1 MFWHNFK
8 YAFRTLLKNK
18 ALVFWTL
25 AFPFILAILFNF
37 AFSRLHDYDTFDAFD
52 IAVVDNEEFKNDIAF
67 RTAFNQLSDEDSD
80 EQLFKTQ
87 YVSMDEAEKLLD
99 DDKIVGFVYIA
110 DAQAHVKI
118 KANGTNQTVLKTVTE
133 QISQT
138 SAMAEDVIK
147 TETEKPE
154 NKGVSVAQIY
164 MKAMDIISNSQPNIK
179 DDSHVMNFVVIEFY
193 TLIAMAC
200 MQGAML
206 SVELTN
212 RCLPNLSNRGKR
224 VAIAPTRKSTMLISS
239 LLAGYAMLFFSLI
252 ALIAFMRFILGVE
265 FGSNIGLIMLLSA
278 VGALAAMMLGVLL
291 SVTFKTNE
299 SAKNVIVVIV
309 TMVGCLFAGMFG
321 GMKIVFDEMC
331 PWFNKISPVGM
342 ITDGYYSL
350 YYYDDPQR
358 YFVNLLSL
366 LAISAIFFVLA
377 VRNLRKARYDSI

>member
-1 MFWHNFK
+1 MFWHNYK
-8 YAFRTLLKNK
+8 YAFKTLLKNK

-25 AFPFILAILFNF
+25 AFPFILAVLFNLAF
-37 AFSRLHDYDTFDAFD
+37 ARLHDYDTFEPFDVAVVEDDAFK
-52 IAVVDNEEFKNDIAF
+52 KNLVF
-67 RTAFNQLSDEDSD
+67 RSAFNTLSEGD

-99 DDKIVGFVYIA
+99 DEKIEGFVYIA
-110 DAQAHVKI
+110 DDEAHVKI

-133 QISQT
+133 QIAQT
-138 SAMAEDVIK
+138 ATMVEDIAKSEMERQAGQKVN
-147 TETEKPE
+147 TLE
-154 NKGVSVAQIY
+154 IY
-164 MKAMDIISNSQPNIK
+164 MNAVKLATESEPNIK
-179 DDSHVMNFVVIEFY
+179 EDSHVMNMIVIEFY

-239 LLAGYAMLFFSLI
+239 LLAGYTMLFFSLV

-299 SAKNVIVVIV
+299 SAKNVIVVII

-321 GMKIVFDEMC
+321 GMKIVFDEVC

-366 LAISAIFFVLA
+366 LAVSAIFFALA

>member
-1 MFWHNFK
+1 MFWHNYK

-25 AFPFILAILFNF
+25 AFPFILAVLFNLAF
-37 AFSRLHDYDTFDAFD
+37 ARLHDYDTFEPFDVAVVEDDAFK
-52 IAVVDNEEFKNDIAF
+52 KNLVF
-67 RTAFNQLSDEDSD
+67 RSAFNTLSEGD

-99 DDKIVGFVYIA
+99 DEKIEGFVYIA
-110 DAQAHVKI
+110 DDEAHVKI

-133 QISQT
+133 QIAQT
-138 SAMAEDVIK
+138 ATMVEDIAKSEMERQAGQKVN
-147 TETEKPE
+147 TLE
-154 NKGVSVAQIY
+154 IY
-164 MKAMDIISNSQPNIK
+164 MNAVKLATESEPNIK
-179 DDSHVMNFVVIEFY
+179 EDSHVMNMIVIEFY

-239 LLAGYAMLFFSLI
+239 LLAGYTMLFFSLV

-299 SAKNVIVVIV
+299 SAKNVIVVII

-321 GMKIVFDEMC
+321 GMKIVFDEVC

-366 LAISAIFFVLA
+366 LAVSAIFFALA

>member
-8 YAFRTLLKNK
+8 YAFKTLIKNR

-25 AFPFILAILFNF
+25 AFPFILAILFNLAF
-37 AFSRLHDYDTFDAFD
+37 ARLHDYDTFDAFD
-52 IAVVDNEEFKNDIAF
+52 IAIVNDEAFEKNAVYKNAF
-67 RTAFNQLSDEDSD
+67 DSLSRGDEKLFNI
-80 EQLFKTQ
+80 Q
-87 YVSMDEAEKLLD
+87 YTNKDEAEKLLD
-99 DDKIVGFVYIA
+99 DDKIEGFVYIA
-110 DAQAHVKI
+110 DAEAHVKI

-133 QISQT
+133 QISQ
-138 SAMAEDVIK
+138 SATMVEDVAK
-147 TETEKPE
+147 TEMAKPE
-154 NKGVSVAQIY
+154 NQKINPALLYLKAVEIVSNAE
-164 MKAMDIISNSQPNIK
+164 PNVK

-224 VAIAPTRKSTMLISS
+224 VSVAPTHKSTMLISS
-239 LLAGYAMLFFSLI
+239 LTAGYAMLLVSLI

-265 FGSNIGLIMLLSA
+265 FGGNIALIMLLSA
-278 VGALAAMMLGVLL
+278 VGALAAMMLGMLL

-299 SAKNVIVVIV
+299 SAKNIIVVIV

-331 PWFNKISPVGM
+331 PLINKISPVGM

-350 YYYDDPQR
+350 YYYDDPGR
-358 YFVNLLSL
+358 YFVNLFSL
-366 LAISAIFFVLA
+366 LAVAAVFFVLS

>member
-1 MFWHNFK
+1 MFWHNYK
-8 YAFRTLLKNK
+8 YAFKTLLKNK

-25 AFPFILAILFNF
+25 AFPFILAVLFNLAF
-37 AFSRLHDYDTFDAFD
+37 ARLHDYDTFEPFDVAVVEDDAFK
-52 IAVVDNEEFKNDIAF
+52 KNLVF
-67 RTAFNQLSDEDSD
+67 RSAFNTLSEGD

-99 DDKIVGFVYIA
+99 DEKIEGFVYIA
-110 DAQAHVKI
+110 DDEAHVKI

-138 SAMAEDVIK
+138 ATMVEDIAKSEMERQAGQKVN
-147 TETEKPE
+147 TLE
-154 NKGVSVAQIY
+154 IY
-164 MKAMDIISNSQPNIK
+164 MNAVKLVTESEPNIK
-179 DDSHVMNFVVIEFY
+179 EDSHVMNMVVIEFY

-224 VAIAPTRKSTMLISS
+224 VAIAPTRKGTMLISS
-239 LLAGYAMLFFSLI
+239 LLAGYTMLFFSLI
-252 ALIAFMRFILGVE
+252 ALITFMRFILGVE

-321 GMKIVFDEMC
+321 GMKIIFDEMC

-366 LAISAIFFVLA
+366 LAVSAIFFVLA
-377 VRNLRKARYDSI
+377 VRNLRKAHYDSI

>member
-1 MFWHNFK
+1 MFWHNYK

-25 AFPFILAILFNF
+25 AFPFILAVLFNLAF
-37 AFSRLHDYDTFDAFD
+37 ARLHDYDTFEPFDVAIVEDDAFK
-52 IAVVDNEEFKNDIAF
+52 KNLVF
-67 RTAFNQLSDEDSD
+67 RSAFNTLSEGD

-99 DDKIVGFVYIA
+99 DEKIEGFVYIA
-110 DAQAHVKI
+110 DDEAHVKI

-133 QISQT
+133 QIAQT
-138 SAMAEDVIK
+138 ATMVEDIAKSEMERQAGQKVN
-147 TETEKPE
+147 TLE
-154 NKGVSVAQIY
+154 IY
-164 MKAMDIISNSQPNIK
+164 MNAVKLATESEPNIK
-179 DDSHVMNFVVIEFY
+179 EDSHVMNMIVIEFY

-239 LLAGYAMLFFSLI
+239 LLAGYTMLFFSLV

-299 SAKNVIVVIV
+299 SAKNVIVVII

-321 GMKIVFDEMC
+321 GMKIVFDEVC

-366 LAISAIFFVLA
+366 LAVSAIFFALA

>member
-1 MFWHNFK
+1 MFWHNYK
-8 YAFRTLLKNK
+8 YAFKTLLKNK

-25 AFPFILAILFNF
+25 AFPFILAVLFNLAF
-37 AFSRLHDYDTFDAFD
+37 ARLHDYDTFEPFDVAVVEDDAFK
-52 IAVVDNEEFKNDIAF
+52 KNLVF
-67 RTAFNQLSDEDSD
+67 RSAFNTLSEGD

-99 DDKIVGFVYIA
+99 DEKIEGFVYIA
-110 DAQAHVKI
+110 DDEAHVKI

-133 QISQT
+133 QIAQT
-138 SAMAEDVIK
+138 ATMVEDIAKSEMERQAGQKVN
-147 TETEKPE
+147 TLE
-154 NKGVSVAQIY
+154 IY
-164 MKAMDIISNSQPNIK
+164 MNAVKLATESEPNIK
-179 DDSHVMNFVVIEFY
+179 EDSHVMNMIVIEFY

-239 LLAGYAMLFFSLI
+239 LLAGYTMLFFSLV

-321 GMKIVFDEMC
+321 GMKIVFDEVC

-358 YFVNLLSL
+358 YFVNVLSL
-366 LAISAIFFVLA
+366 LAVSAIFFALA

>member
-1 MFWHNFK
+1 MFWHNYK
-8 YAFRTLLKNK
+8 YAFKTLLKNK

-25 AFPFILAILFNF
+25 AFPFILAVLFNLAF
-37 AFSRLHDYDTFDAFD
+37 ARLHDYDTFEPFDVAVVEDDAFK
-52 IAVVDNEEFKNDIAF
+52 KNLVF
-67 RTAFNQLSDEDSD
+67 RSAFNTLSEGD

-87 YVSMDEAEKLLD
+87 YVTMDEAEKLLD
-99 DDKIVGFVYIA
+99 DEKIEGFVYIA
-110 DAQAHVKI
+110 DDEAHVKI

-138 SAMAEDVIK
+138 ATMVEDIAKSEMERQAGQNVN
-147 TETEKPE
+147 TLE
-154 NKGVSVAQIY
+154 IY
-164 MKAMDIISNSQPNIK
+164 MNAVKLATESEPNIK
-179 DDSHVMNFVVIEFY
+179 EDSHVMNMVVIEFY

-239 LLAGYAMLFFSLI
+239 LLAGYTMLFFSLI

-321 GMKIVFDEMC
+321 GMKIVFDEVC

-358 YFVNLLSL
+358 YFVNVLSL
-366 LAISAIFFVLA
+366 LAVSAIFFALA

>member
-1 MFWHNFK
+1 MFWHNYK
-8 YAFRTLLKNK
+8 YAFKTLLKNK

-25 AFPFILAILFNF
+25 AFPFILAVLFNLAF
-37 AFSRLHDYDTFDAFD
+37 ARLHDYDTFEPFDVAVVEDDAFK
-52 IAVVDNEEFKNDIAF
+52 KNLVF
-67 RTAFNQLSDEDSD
+67 RSAFNTLSDGD
-80 EQLFKTQ
+80 EQLFKTR
-87 YVSMDEAEKLLD
+87 YVTMDEAEKLLD
-99 DDKIVGFVYIA
+99 DEKIEGFVYIA
-110 DAQAHVKI
+110 DDEAHVKI

-138 SAMAEDVIK
+138 ATMVEDIAKSEMERQAGQNVN
-147 TETEKPE
+147 TLE
-154 NKGVSVAQIY
+154 IY
-164 MKAMDIISNSQPNIK
+164 MNAVKLATESEPNIK
-179 DDSHVMNFVVIEFY
+179 EDSHVMNMVVIEFY

-212 RCLPNLSNRGKR
+212 RCLPNLSHRGKR

-239 LLAGYAMLFFSLI
+239 LLAGYTMLFFSLV

-309 TMVGCLFAGMFG
+309 AMVGCLFAGMFG

-331 PWFNKISPVGM
+331 PWFNKVSPVGM

-358 YFVNLLSL
+358 YFANLLSL
-366 LAISAIFFVLA
+366 LAVSTIFFVLA

>member
-1 MFWHNFK
+1 MFWHNYK
-8 YAFRTLLKNK
+8 YAFKTLLKSK

-25 AFPFILAILFNF
+25 AFPFILAVLFNLAF
-37 AFSRLHDYDTFDAFD
+37 ARLHDYDTFEPFDVAVVEDDAFK
-52 IAVVDNEEFKNDIAF
+52 KNLVF
-67 RTAFNQLSDEDSD
+67 RSAFNTLSEGDK
-80 EQLFKTQ
+80 QLFKTQ
-87 YVSMDEAEKLLD
+87 YVSMDKAEKLLD
-99 DDKIVGFVYIA
+99 DEKIEGFVYIA
-110 DAQAHVKI
+110 DDEAHVKI

-133 QISQT
+133 QIAQT
-138 SAMAEDVIK
+138 ATMVEDIAKSEMERQAGQNVN
-147 TETEKPE
+147 TLE
-154 NKGVSVAQIY
+154 IY
-164 MKAMDIISNSQPNIK
+164 MNAVKMATESEPNIK
-179 DDSHVMNFVVIEFY
+179 EDSHVMNMVVIEFY

-239 LLAGYAMLFFSLI
+239 LLAGYTMLFFSLI

-321 GMKIVFDEMC
+321 GMKIVFDEIC

-358 YFVNLLSL
+358 YFVNVLSL
-366 LAISAIFFVLA
+366 LAVSAIFFALA

>member
-1 MFWHNFK
+1 MFWHNYK
-8 YAFRTLLKNK
+8 YAFKTLLKNK

-25 AFPFILAILFNF
+25 AFPFILAVLFNLAF
-37 AFSRLHDYDTFDAFD
+37 ARLHDYDVFEPFDVAVVEDDAFK
-52 IAVVDNEEFKNDIAF
+52 KNLVF
-67 RTAFNQLSDEDSD
+67 RSAFNTLSEGD

-99 DDKIVGFVYIA
+99 DEKIEGFVYIA
-110 DAQAHVKI
+110 DDEAHVKI

-138 SAMAEDVIK
+138 ATMVEDIAKSEMERQIGQKVNAL
-147 TETEKPE
+147 E
-154 NKGVSVAQIY
+154 IY
-164 MKAMDIISNSQPNIK
+164 MNAVKMATESEPNIK
-179 DDSHVMNFVVIEFY
+179 EESQVMNMVVIEFY

-212 RCLPNLSNRGKR
+212 RCLPNLSHRGKR

-239 LLAGYAMLFFSLI
+239 LLAGYTMLFFSLI
-252 ALIAFMRFILGVE
+252 ALIAFMRYVLGVE

-299 SAKNVIVVIV
+299 SAKNVIVVTV

-358 YFVNLLSL
+358 YLVNLLSL
-366 LAISAIFFVLA
+366 LAVSAIFFVLA

>member
-1 MFWHNFK
+1 
-8 YAFRTLLKNK
+8 
-18 ALVFWTL
+18 
-25 AFPFILAILFNF
+25 
-37 AFSRLHDYDTFDAFD
+37 
-52 IAVVDNEEFKNDIAF
+52 
-67 RTAFNQLSDEDSD
+67 
-80 EQLFKTQ
+80 
-87 YVSMDEAEKLLD
+87 MDEAEKLLD
-99 DDKIVGFVYIA
+99 DEKIEGFVYIA
-110 DAQAHVKI
+110 DDEAHVKI

-138 SAMAEDVIK
+138 ATMVEDIAKSEMERQAGQKVN
-147 TETEKPE
+147 TLE
-154 NKGVSVAQIY
+154 IY
-164 MKAMDIISNSQPNIK
+164 MNAVKMATESEPNIK
-179 DDSHVMNFVVIEFY
+179 EDSHVMNMVVIEFY

-239 LLAGYAMLFFSLI
+239 LLAGYTMLFFSLI

-366 LAISAIFFVLA
+366 LAVSAIFFVLA

>member
-1 MFWHNFK
+1 MFWHNYK

-25 AFPFILAILFNF
+25 AFPFILAVLFNLAF
-37 AFSRLHDYDTFDAFD
+37 ARLHDYDTFEPFDVAVVEDDAFK
-52 IAVVDNEEFKNDIAF
+52 KNLVF
-67 RTAFNQLSDEDSD
+67 RSAFNTLSEGD

-99 DDKIVGFVYIA
+99 DEKIEGFVYIA
-110 DAQAHVKI
+110 DDEAHVKI

-133 QISQT
+133 QIAQT
-138 SAMAEDVIK
+138 ATMVEDIAKSEMERQAGQKVN
-147 TETEKPE
+147 TLE
-154 NKGVSVAQIY
+154 IY
-164 MKAMDIISNSQPNIK
+164 MNAVKLATESEPNIK
-179 DDSHVMNFVVIEFY
+179 EDSHVMNMIVIEFY

-239 LLAGYAMLFFSLI
+239 LLAGYTMLFFSLV

-321 GMKIVFDEMC
+321 GMKIVFDEVC

-366 LAISAIFFVLA
+366 LAVSAIFFALA

>member
-1 MFWHNFK
+1 MFWHNYK
-8 YAFRTLLKNK
+8 YAFKTLLKNK

-25 AFPFILAILFNF
+25 AFPFILAVLFNLAF
-37 AFSRLHDYDTFDAFD
+37 ARLHDYDTFEPFD
-52 IAVVDNEEFKNDIAF
+52 VAVVEDNAFKKNLVF
-67 RTAFNQLSDEDSD
+67 RSAFNTLSEGD

-99 DDKIVGFVYIA
+99 DEKIEGFVYIA
-110 DAQAHVKI
+110 DDEAHVKI

-133 QISQT
+133 QIAQT
-138 SAMAEDVIK
+138 ATMVEDIAKSEMERQAGQKVN
-147 TETEKPE
+147 TLE
-154 NKGVSVAQIY
+154 IY
-164 MKAMDIISNSQPNIK
+164 MNAVKLATESEPNIK
-179 DDSHVMNFVVIEFY
+179 EDSHVMNMIVIEFY

-239 LLAGYAMLFFSLI
+239 LLAGYTMLFFSLV

-321 GMKIVFDEMC
+321 GMKIVFDEVC

-358 YFVNLLSL
+358 YFVNVLSL
-366 LAISAIFFVLA
+366 LAVSAIFFALA

>member
-1 MFWHNFK
+1 MFWHNYK
-8 YAFRTLLKNK
+8 YAFKTLLKNK

-25 AFPFILAILFNF
+25 AFPFILAVLFNLAF
-37 AFSRLHDYDTFDAFD
+37 ARLHDYDTFEPFNVAVVEDDAFK
-52 IAVVDNEEFKNDIAF
+52 KNLVF
-67 RTAFNQLSDEDSD
+67 RSAFNTLSEGD

-99 DDKIVGFVYIA
+99 DEKIEGFVYIA
-110 DAQAHVKI
+110 DDEAHVKI
-118 KANGTNQTVLKTVTE
+118 KENGTNQTVLKTVTE

-138 SAMAEDVIK
+138 ATMVEDIAKSEMERQAGQKVN
-147 TETEKPE
+147 TLE
-154 NKGVSVAQIY
+154 IY
-164 MKAMDIISNSQPNIK
+164 MNAVKLVTESEPNIK
-179 DDSHVMNFVVIEFY
+179 EDSHVMNMVVIEFY

-224 VAIAPTRKSTMLISS
+224 VAIAPTRKGTMLISS
-239 LLAGYAMLFFSLI
+239 LLAGYTMLFFSLI

-321 GMKIVFDEMC
+321 GMKIIFDEMC

-366 LAISAIFFVLA
+366 LAVSAIFFVLA

>member
-1 MFWHNFK
+1 MFWHNYK
-8 YAFRTLLKNK
+8 YAFKTLLKNK

-25 AFPFILAILFNF
+25 AFPFILAVLFNLAF
-37 AFSRLHDYDTFDAFD
+37 ARLHDYDTFEPFDVAVVEDDAFK
-52 IAVVDNEEFKNDIAF
+52 KNLVF
-67 RTAFNQLSDEDSD
+67 RSAFNTLSEGD

-87 YVSMDEAEKLLD
+87 YVTMDEAEKLLD
-99 DDKIVGFVYIA
+99 DEKIEGFVYIA
-110 DAQAHVKI
+110 DDEAHVKI

-138 SAMAEDVIK
+138 ATMVEDIAKSEMERQAGQNVN
-147 TETEKPE
+147 TLE
-154 NKGVSVAQIY
+154 IY
-164 MKAMDIISNSQPNIK
+164 MNAVKLATESEPNIK
-179 DDSHVMNFVVIEFY
+179 EDSHVMNMVVIEFY

-239 LLAGYAMLFFSLI
+239 LLAGYTMLFFSLV

-321 GMKIVFDEMC
+321 GMKIVFDEVC

-358 YFVNLLSL
+358 YFVNVLSL
-366 LAISAIFFVLA
+366 LAVSAIFFALA

>member
-1 MFWHNFK
+1 MFWHNYK
-8 YAFRTLLKNK
+8 YAFKTLLKNK

-25 AFPFILAILFNF
+25 AFPFILAVLFNLAF
-37 AFSRLHDYDTFDAFD
+37 ARLHDYDTFEPFDVAVVEDDAFK
-52 IAVVDNEEFKNDIAF
+52 KNLVF
-67 RTAFNQLSDEDSD
+67 RSAFNTLSEGD

-99 DDKIVGFVYIA
+99 DEKIEGFVYIA
-110 DAQAHVKI
+110 DDEAHVKI

-133 QISQT
+133 QIAQT
-138 SAMAEDVIK
+138 ATMVEDIAKSEMEHQAGQNVN
-147 TETEKPE
+147 TLE
-154 NKGVSVAQIY
+154 IY
-164 MKAMDIISNSQPNIK
+164 MNAVKMATESEPNIK
-179 DDSHVMNFVVIEFY
+179 EESQVMNMVVIEFY

-212 RCLPNLSNRGKR
+212 RCLPNLSHRGKR

-239 LLAGYAMLFFSLI
+239 LLAGYTMLFFSLI
-252 ALIAFMRFILGVE
+252 ALIAFMRYVLGVE

-321 GMKIVFDEMC
+321 GMKIVFDEIC

-366 LAISAIFFVLA
+366 LAVSAIFFVLA

>member
-1 MFWHNFK
+1 MFWHNYK
-8 YAFRTLLKNK
+8 YAFKTLLKNK

-25 AFPFILAILFNF
+25 AFPFILAVLFNLAF
-37 AFSRLHDYDTFDAFD
+37 ARLHDYDTFEPFDVAIVEDDAFK
-52 IAVVDNEEFKNDIAF
+52 KNLVF
-67 RTAFNQLSDEDSD
+67 RSAFNTLSEGD

-99 DDKIVGFVYIA
+99 DEKIEGFVYIA
-110 DAQAHVKI
+110 DDEAHVKI

-138 SAMAEDVIK
+138 ATMVEDIAKSEMERQAGQKVN
-147 TETEKPE
+147 TLE
-154 NKGVSVAQIY
+154 IY
-164 MKAMDIISNSQPNIK
+164 MNAVKLATESEPNIK
-179 DDSHVMNFVVIEFY
+179 EDSHVMNMVVIEFY

-239 LLAGYAMLFFSLI
+239 LLAGYTMLFFSLV

-321 GMKIVFDEMC
+321 GMKIVFDEVC

-358 YFVNLLSL
+358 YFVNLLGCVGDL
-366 LAISAIFFVLA
+366 LCLGGSQLEKGAL
-377 VRNLRKARYDSI
+377 

>member
-1 MFWHNFK
+1 MFWHNYK
-8 YAFRTLLKNK
+8 YAFKTLLKNK

-25 AFPFILAILFNF
+25 AFPFILAVLFNLAF
-37 AFSRLHDYDTFDAFD
+37 ARLHDYDTFEPFDVAVVEDDAFK
-52 IAVVDNEEFKNDIAF
+52 KNLVF
-67 RTAFNQLSDEDSD
+67 RSAFNTLSEGD

-99 DDKIVGFVYIA
+99 DEKIEGFVYIA
-110 DAQAHVKI
+110 DDEAHVKI
-118 KANGTNQTVLKTVTE
+118 KENGTNQTVLKTVTE

-138 SAMAEDVIK
+138 ATMVEDIAKSEMERQAGQKVN
-147 TETEKPE
+147 TLE
-154 NKGVSVAQIY
+154 IY
-164 MKAMDIISNSQPNIK
+164 MNAVKLVTESEPNIK
-179 DDSHVMNFVVIEFY
+179 EDSHVMNMVVIEFY

-224 VAIAPTRKSTMLISS
+224 VAIAPTRKGTMLISS
-239 LLAGYAMLFFSLI
+239 LLAGYTMLFFSLI
-252 ALIAFMRFILGVE
+252 ALITFMRFILGVE

-366 LAISAIFFVLA
+366 LAVSAIFFVLA

>member
-1 MFWHNFK
+1 MFWHNYK
-8 YAFRTLLKNK
+8 YAFKTLLKNK

-25 AFPFILAILFNF
+25 AFPFILAVLFNLAF
-37 AFSRLHDYDTFDAFD
+37 ARLHDYDTFEPFDVAVVEDDAFK
-52 IAVVDNEEFKNDIAF
+52 KNLVF
-67 RTAFNQLSDEDSD
+67 RSAFNTLSEGD

-99 DDKIVGFVYIA
+99 DEKIEGFVYIA
-110 DAQAHVKI
+110 DDEAHVKI

-133 QISQT
+133 QIAQT
-138 SAMAEDVIK
+138 ATMVEDIAKSEMERQAGQKVN
-147 TETEKPE
+147 TLE
-154 NKGVSVAQIY
+154 IY
-164 MKAMDIISNSQPNIK
+164 MNAVKLATESEPNIK
-179 DDSHVMNFVVIEFY
+179 EDSHVMNMIVIEFY

-239 LLAGYAMLFFSLI
+239 LLAGYTMLFFSLV

-321 GMKIVFDEMC
+321 GMKIVFDEVC

-366 LAISAIFFVLA
+366 LAVSAIFFALA

>member
-1 MFWHNFK
+1 MFWHNYK
-8 YAFRTLLKNK
+8 YAFKTLLKNK

-25 AFPFILAILFNF
+25 AFPFILAVLFNLAF
-37 AFSRLHDYDTFDAFD
+37 ARLHDYDTFEPFNVAVVEDDAFK
-52 IAVVDNEEFKNDIAF
+52 KNLVF
-67 RTAFNQLSDEDSD
+67 RSAFNTLSEGD

-99 DDKIVGFVYIA
+99 DEKIEGFVYIA
-110 DAQAHVKI
+110 DDEAHVKI

-138 SAMAEDVIK
+138 ATMVEDIAKSEMERQAGQKVN
-147 TETEKPE
+147 TLE
-154 NKGVSVAQIY
+154 IY
-164 MKAMDIISNSQPNIK
+164 MNAVKLVTESEPNIK
-179 DDSHVMNFVVIEFY
+179 EDSHVMNMVVIEFY

-239 LLAGYAMLFFSLI
+239 LLAGYTMLFFSLI
-252 ALIAFMRFILGVE
+252 ALITFMRFILGVE

-321 GMKIVFDEMC
+321 GMKIIFDEMC

-366 LAISAIFFVLA
+366 LAVSAIFFVLA